1 MKDKIKK
8 KIKGMDTYPFI
19 ILITIV
25 SYVVYTGIA
34 LGINAL
40 ADGLEWEILL
50 GVLFTS
56 KLIVLTVLIVLNVN
70 HKASED

>member
-1 MKDKIKK
+1 MDRIKNKIKK
-8 KIKGMDTYPFI
+8 LDTYPFI

-25 SYVVYTGIA
+25 SYIVYTCIA

-56 KLIVLTVLIVLNVN
+56 ILIVLTVLIVLHVN
-70 HKASED
+70 DKAKED